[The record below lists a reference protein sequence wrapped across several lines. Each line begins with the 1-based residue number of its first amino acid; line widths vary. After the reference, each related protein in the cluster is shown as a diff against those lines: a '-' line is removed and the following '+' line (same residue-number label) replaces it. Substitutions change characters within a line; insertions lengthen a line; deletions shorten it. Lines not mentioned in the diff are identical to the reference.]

1 MSVST
6 ISTPVQTPTLDLSF
20 VADLWWALVAGVKT
34 RTAPAS
40 IDRRL
45 FEICV
50 VVQVANDLKSGD
62 LCIPESDKFRDYRT
76 QLLSWED
83 VHPRLSNYGEQAGVA
98 IEPKAFI
105 AQLRNQLEER
115 SRLTDNSFPENRH
128 LRFENGEPI
137 LTPVEAVPDPE
148 GLDFR
153 LSHQLRSVWSRSRFL
168 TRSPTRNIGSTGRI
182 TSARSRASRRS
193 SSELVTGTC

>member
-1 MSVST
+1 MAFVLANQNGRALSVST
-6 ISTPVQTPTLDLSF
+6 ISASEQTPTLNLSF
-20 VADLWWALVAGVKT
+20 VGDAWWSLVTGLKI

-50 VVQVANDLKSGD
+50 VIQVANDLKSGD

-83 VHPRLSNYGEQAGVA
+83 VHPRLSSYGEQTGVA

-105 AQLRNQLEER
+105 SQLRNQLEER
-115 SRLTDNSFPENRH
+115 SRTTDDSFPENRH
-128 LRFENGEPI
+128 LRFQNGEPI

-148 GLDFR
+148 GLDQA
-153 LSHQLRSVWSRSRFL
+153 LSLPPWDGTLLASV
-168 TRSPTRNIGSTGRI
+168 
-182 TSARSRASRRS
+182 AQS
-193 SSELVTGTC
+193 SQVK